1 MRCFYFVLLFVAAS
15 SCTTLYQ
22 PLLAT
27 LPAVRKQGDVAVA
40 GSWQFPYGAQVSAIA
55 SPLPHTL
62 AFASAGIHAY
72 NTKRDSSNDYARN
85 RQYEAGIGGY
95 ITVKRTWLSAAVGTG
110 QGRGFRYGRFGSS
123 DILNFGVVVVPGG
136 ASGSPGRP
144 LPVPELLGYYTTRFA
159 QVTAWWPGGVQHPTR
174 EWGSSLRLTQVRFTD
189 LTLNGVAQLLP
200 ARHQLQASLIMQQP
214 LLRTLKWQA
223 AASFDVAPE
232 QVADEKVIPVS
243 GLRLRVGLVFCPGST
258 HPITS
263 TTP

>member
-1 MRCFYFVLLFVAAS
+1 MRCFYFGLLFVAAS
-15 SCTTLYQ
+15 SCATLYQ

-27 LPAVRKQGDVAVA
+27 LPAVRKPGDVAVA
-40 GSWQFPYGAQVSAIA
+40 SSWQFPYGAQVSVIA

-62 AFASAGIHAY
+62 AFASGGIHAY

-95 ITVKRTWLSAAVGTG
+95 VTVKRTWLSAAVGAG

-136 ASGSPGRP
+136 VSGSSGRP
-144 LPVPELLGYYTTRFA
+144 LVPELLGYYDTQFA
-159 QVTAWWPGGVQHPTR
+159 QVTAWWPGVQHTTR

-189 LTLNGVAQLLP
+189 LTLNGIAQPLP
-200 ARHQLQASLIMQQP
+200 TRHQLQASLMMQQP
-214 LLRTLKWQA
+214 LSRTLKWQA
-223 AASFDVAPE
+223 ATSFDVSPE

-243 GLRLRVGLVFCPGST
+243 GLRLRVGLVFYPRST
-258 HPITS
+258 RPVAS
-263 TTP
+263 VAP